1 MKKLKW
7 WHILIV
13 IIVINILLPMD
24 KKLFMFNP
32 IDDGLTFPILQK
44 PITNV

>member
-7 WHILIV
+7 WQILIG
-13 IIVINILLPMD
+13 IIIINMLLPMD

-32 IDDGLTFPILQK
+32 IDEGLTFPILQK
-44 PITNV
+44 PISDV